1 MNSKI
6 IIRRKISRLVI
17 LPLLLVILV
26 WITHTEAGAQ
36 SRQVYD
42 NASIFS
48 EEEIMLLTDAVDEL
62 EDLTNWDAMV
72 ITVDDPAVFSAQ
84 NYAEEKFNE
93 LTSKDDGIVYL
104 LDMNGRELYIATAGE
119 AFLYM
124 VDVRLNE
131 ALDDAFPYAKEGDYG
146 QAMNAMIKAT
156 ESFYEEG
163 IVDDLTVYNEDDGI
177 YAYYKEEPEHFISF
191 GEIIMAVIA
200 GAAACAIFSIVIM
213 GKYRLKFGRYRY
225 NIRENAVVDLTRKED
240 HLVNQFVTRR
250 KIPKNPPPSSKG
262 GGGTST
268 VHTGA
273 GGRSFGGGGRKF

>member
-1 MNSKI
+1 MKSKN
-6 IIRRKISRLVI
+6 IIRRKISRLLI
-17 LPLLLVILV
+17 LPLLFVTLLWMIP
-26 WITHTEAGAQ
+26 TEAGAE

-62 EDLTNWDAMV
+62 EDLTDWDAMV

-131 ALDDAFPYAKEGDYG
+131 ALDDAFPYAKEGDYA

-163 IVDDLTVYNEDDGI
+163 IVDGLTVYNEDDGT
-177 YAYYKEEPEHFISF
+177 YAYYTEKPEHFISF

-200 GAAACAIFSIVIM
+200 GVAACVIFSLVIM

-225 NIRENAVVDLTRKED
+225 NVRENAIVDLTKKED

-250 KIPKNPPPSSKG
+250 KIPRDPPPSSKG

-268 VHTGA
+268 IHTGA

>member
-17 LPLLLVILV
+17 LPLLLAALLWMIS
-26 WITHTEAGAQ
+26 TEAGAE

-42 NASIFS
+42 NASLFS
-48 EEEIMLLTDAVDEL
+48 EEEIMLLTDSVDEL
-62 EDLTNWDAMV
+62 EKLTNWDAMV
-72 ITVDDPAVFSAQ
+72 ITVDDPSVLSAQ

-119 AFLYM
+119 AYLYM

-131 ALDDAFPYAKEGDYG
+131 ALDDAFAYAKDGDYAL
-146 QAMNAMIKAT
+146 AMNAMIKDT

-163 IVDDLTVYNEDDGI
+163 VVDGLTIYNEDDGT
-177 YAYYKEEPEHFISF
+177 YAYYKEKPEHFIGF
-191 GEIIMAVIA
+191 GEIIIAVIA
-200 GAAACAIFSIVIM
+200 GAAACVIFSLVIM

-225 NIRENAVVDLTRKED
+225 NVRENAVVDLTRKED
-240 HLVNQFVTRR
+240 HLINQFVTRR
-250 KIPKNPPPSSKG
+250 KIPKNPPPSAKG
-262 GGGTST
+262 GGSTST
-268 VHTGA
+268 IHTGA